1 MSSPVR
7 VQGERGKRVNGL
19 KILVVKLS
27 SLGDVLQTT
36 HVLNPLASLG
46 QVDFLVAE
54 SCRDMVSHNPQLR
67 EILTTRDL
75 GGGRGIGPRLA
86 DLGSVINLARRLRAR
101 SYDVALIFHRNIIFA
116 LLAMLAGIPRRIGF
130 YYGRLNPFLTDNV
143 LFDLSMHRLQ
153 RNWELVAALNPLH
166 EPNYRMELGVGV
178 QERVKNWLQEF
189 CQPENPLVALAPG
202 GGKNLWAEMPS
213 RRWNSNSFAQ
223 LGDLLQQSYHCQV
236 VLVGGAGDVE
246 IAKAVERYMKC
257 PTLNLAGKLTLLETA
272 YLLEKCKVVVGND
285 SAPLFIAAA
294 VNTPTVGIF
303 GPTDGSKINPFGR
316 AHLYVQGKIECTPCY
331 NPVLSTGSQSYRCVN
346 PECMFSVKVEEVLEK
361 VRQLL
366 ALNEGNSYG

>member
-1 MSSPVR
+1 MEAPDRQRSC
-7 VQGERGKRVNGL
+7 KKVNKL

-36 HVLNPLASLG
+36 HVLKPLASLG

-54 SCRDMVSHNPQLR
+54 SCQDMVSDNIYLR
-67 EILTTRDL
+67 AIITTGDL
-75 GGGRGIGPRLA
+75 GGGRGIGSRLA
-86 DLGSVINLARRLRAR
+86 DIGSMIKLVRALRTR

-153 RNWELVAALNPLH
+153 RNWELIRALNPFP
-166 EPNYRMELGVGV
+166 EPNYRMELRAGV
-178 QERVKNWLQEF
+178 QERVENWLQEF
-189 CQPENPLVALAPG
+189 CQRENPLVALAPG

-213 RRWNSNSFAQ
+213 RRWNSENFAQ
-223 LGDLLQQSYHCQV
+223 LGDLLQQSYNCQI
-236 VLVGGAGDVE
+236 VLAGGAGDVE
-246 IAKAVERYMKC
+246 IAKAVEHCMRC

-272 YLLEKCKVVVGND
+272 YLLGKCKVVVGND

-331 NPVLSTGSQSYRCVN
+331 NPTLSTGSRAYRCVN
-346 PECMFSVKVEEVLEK
+346 PECMFSIRVEEVLDK

-366 ALNEGNSYG
+366 ALSEEKSHG